1 MKTTII
7 IVLILITVLLFY
19 FDHQFKKEKKQFI
32 DSLSVAYHHG
42 DVAGLKNILNGK
54 KAETYLSSY
63 ELSFWKIV
71 AGIIREDSA
80 EINIQFEE
88 MMKMRLSQRQK
99 DDIAVKMLP
108 YFVSR
113 RDGKRCNDCKN
124 LLKKTKR
131 YTDVFNF
138 AQEISKILLEQDY
151 SGLEKYMRVLES
163 DTKNKGIYEL
173 LISEV
178 YYQQGDKEKAKEYA
192 RRSKYSLK
200 SLNSRQKPLSDV

>member
-1 MKTTII
+1 
-7 IVLILITVLLFY
+7 
-19 FDHQFKKEKKQFI
+19 
-32 DSLSVAYHHG
+32 
-42 DVAGLKNILNGK
+42 
-54 KAETYLSSY
+54 
-63 ELSFWKIV
+63 
-71 AGIIREDSA
+71 
-80 EINIQFEE
+80 

-173 LISEV
+173 LIFEV